1 MNKHIL
7 FVMDHLANPSKYT
20 QEELN
25 AAARAADDAYTIA
38 ASYADAASY
47 AYAAD
52 DAYTIAA
59 SYTIATAAC
68 FAATYAAAAC
78 YAAAATYATYAA
90 AERWVNSYFGLTSE
104 NKQDYI
110 EALKPLRK

>member
-25 AAARAADDAYTIA
+25 AAAR
-38 ASYADAASY
+38 
-47 AYAAD
+47 AAD